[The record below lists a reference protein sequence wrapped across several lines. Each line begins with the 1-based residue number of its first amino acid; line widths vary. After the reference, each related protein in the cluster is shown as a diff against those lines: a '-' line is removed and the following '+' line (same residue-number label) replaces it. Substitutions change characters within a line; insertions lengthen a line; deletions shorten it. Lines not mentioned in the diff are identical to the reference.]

1 MVKFSSAIVA
11 WTAIGCLT
19 GWLDRSVASAMSA
32 SVPIDWTKGAEIVAT
47 LLRGDWVVAYDGRG
61 HVLIPDGVVVVEG
74 SRVVHVGRSYDGTVE
89 HSIDGT
95 GMLVAPGFIDVH
107 VHAGSRALHRL
118 FSDSGRPDLFGQP
131 FLEVA
136 IARPGTMHSGGP
148 NVDSRT
154 GMSAAE
160 RAQLEADFTVVELM
174 QSGITTFLEFGAK
187 LPMQQALARAT
198 ERIGARAYLAAGC
211 ESGHWSCDVAGR
223 PIFNWDEAAGI
234 AELDAG
240 LAFLEQVSGT
250 AEDRIRGAIVPR
262 FSETCS
268 RELLR
273 ACLGVARKSGVP
285 VAMHTAY
292 NVHEFYQ
299 IVTREGMTP
308 IAFAAAQGLLDLG
321 PLLNLGHCNF
331 VGESAPLHFSG
342 GNDIGLI
349 GHHGCTVSH
358 CPVNLVRRARS
369 LDNWKRYRAAG
380 VNMAL
385 GTDTYP
391 RDMMMQMRTASYFG
405 KVLARDLHSATASE
419 MFDAATLG
427 PAKSLGREDI
437 GRISVGSKA
446 DISLIDLKGG
456 TGLRIGPVRDPIRS
470 LIECGTA
477 DDVRSVMVDGV
488 MRMQDR
494 AVTGVDV
501 SALRASA
508 QKMADG
514 VWASLQDWDPLNRT
528 ADQMNPPSYP
538 IVGS

>member
-1 MVKFSSAIVA
+1 MATLIHGDWIVA
-11 WTAIGCLT
+11 H
-19 GWLDRSVASAMSA
+19 
-32 SVPIDWTKGAEIVAT
+32 
-47 LLRGDWVVAYDGRG
+47 DGRG

-74 SRVVHVGRSYDGTVE
+74 NRVAHVGRSYDGTVE
-89 HSIDGT
+89 HTIDGA

-118 FSDSGRPDLFGQP
+118 FSDDGRPELFGQP

-136 IARPGTMHSGGP
+136 IARPGTSHSGGAG
-148 NVDSRT
+148 VDART
-154 GMSAAE
+154 GMSASE
-160 RAQLEADFTVVELM
+160 RTQLEADFTLVELL

-187 LPMQQALARAT
+187 LPMQKALARAT
-198 ERIGARAYLAAGC
+198 ARIGGRAYLAAGC
-211 ESGHWSCDVAGR
+211 ESGHWSCDVEGR
-223 PIFNWDEAAGI
+223 PTFDWDEPAGI
-234 AELDAG
+234 AELESG
-240 LAFLEQVSGT
+240 LAFLEEVSGSSD
-250 AEDRIRGAIVPR
+250 DRIRGAVVPR

-268 RELLR
+268 RDLLA
-273 ACLGVARKSGVP
+273 ACLDAARKSNIP
-285 VAMHTAY
+285 FAMHTGY
-292 NVHEFYQ
+292 NVHEFFR

-308 IAFAAAQGLLDLG
+308 VAFAAAQGLLNLG
-321 PLLNLGHCNF
+321 PMLNLGHCNF
-331 VGESAPLHFSG
+331 VGESAPLNFSG
-342 GNDIGLI
+342 GNDIDLI
-349 GHHGCTVSH
+349 GAHGCTVSH

-405 KVLARDLHSATASE
+405 KVLAHDLRSATAAE

-427 PAKSLGREDI
+427 PAKSLGRNDL
-437 GRISVGSKA
+437 GRLSVGAKA

-470 LIECGTA
+470 LVECGTA
-477 DDVRSVMVDGV
+477 DDVRTVFVDGV
-488 MRMQDR
+488 VRMQDR
-494 AVTGVDV
+494 IVAGVDV
-501 SALRASA
+501 PTLRASA
-508 QKMADG
+508 QRMADG

-538 IVGS
+538 IVSS